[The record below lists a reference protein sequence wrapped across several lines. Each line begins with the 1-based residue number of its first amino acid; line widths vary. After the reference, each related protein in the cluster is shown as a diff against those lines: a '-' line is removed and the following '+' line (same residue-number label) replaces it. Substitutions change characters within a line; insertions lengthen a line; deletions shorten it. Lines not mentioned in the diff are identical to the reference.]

1 MKILYIYDKY
11 PSIYQSYLISTF
23 DLIKKS
29 LGTKSFVYEKSKEAD
44 HNLVSYDF
52 QDKLQRFLYKLK
64 LSKYS
69 SSDIKIMDNYNIIHI
84 QHSYLWRKILPFE
97 KLVNRP
103 KIIITLRGG
112 DTYIKPWL
120 DPSWLKLYEEKNH
133 LIDAFVVMS
142 QDQKKYLKKMGV
154 DEEKIHVIPI
164 SFGKKSTVKPKYPN
178 KGKLKLVSAFR
189 MTWEKNLEG
198 CIRLAQI
205 LKKKGTDFEYD
216 IYGDGADLGE
226 LYYLIDRYNLKN
238 NVFPKGKADNK
249 VLKEK
254 LSGYDFLVQ
263 LSISESLGMSVI
275 EAQSQGVPC
284 VVSDSD
290 GLKETGLV
298 NKSIIIGHYNDIE
311 YFSEEILRIKE
322 NQQEYHAF
330 STEAIEFVNQ
340 NFSTEKEVENLIKLY
355 NSIF

>member
-1 MKILYIYDKY
+1 
-11 PSIYQSYLISTF
+11 
-23 DLIKKS
+23 
-29 LGTKSFVYEKSKEAD
+29 
-44 HNLVSYDF
+44 
-52 QDKLQRFLYKLK
+52 
-64 LSKYS
+64 
-69 SSDIKIMDNYNIIHI
+69 
-84 QHSYLWRKILPFE
+84 
-97 KLVNRP
+97 
-103 KIIITLRGG
+103 
-112 DTYIKPWL
+112 
-120 DPSWLKLYEEKNH
+120 
-133 LIDAFVVMS
+133 
-142 QDQKKYLKKMGV
+142 
-154 DEEKIHVIPI
+154 
-164 SFGKKSTVKPKYPN
+164 
-178 KGKLKLVSAFR
+178 
-189 MTWEKNLEG
+189 
-198 CIRLAQI
+198 
-205 LKKKGTDFEYD
+205 D

-340 NFSTEKEVENLIKLY
+340 NFSTEKEVESLIKLY